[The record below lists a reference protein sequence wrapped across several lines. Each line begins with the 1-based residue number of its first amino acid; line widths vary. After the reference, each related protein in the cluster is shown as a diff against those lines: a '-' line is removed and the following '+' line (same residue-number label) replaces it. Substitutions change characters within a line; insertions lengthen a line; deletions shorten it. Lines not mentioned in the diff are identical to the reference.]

1 VVVVTA
7 LAWLIPAAPFVAA
20 ALGLLSGGRWPRGIG
35 PIGIGGTAVATLAA
49 VLVAA
54 GTPHG
59 GPPVEHTTQ
68 LTPTGSIPVVLGTRV
83 DGLAS
88 TVAIMVC
95 LVALAVQIYSTKYM
109 EGDRRYS
116 SYTAFVSLFTAA
128 MLLVVLSADLIV
140 LLVGWEVMGICSYFL
155 IGHYWERD
163 WAQSAAVKAFVM
175 TKLGDV
181 PFLFGIFVLG
191 AEAGSF
197 KIGNVLAAV
206 GDGRVEH
213 VTIATLLLLGGVVG
227 KSAQFPLQSWLPDAM
242 AGPTPIS
249 ALIHAATMVAAGMY
263 FIARLYPAFAA
274 SQATLTVLAL
284 IASITMLGS
293 ALAALAQDDIKR
305 VLAYS
310 TVSQLAYMG
319 AGLAV
324 GAPEASMFFLLAH
337 GAFKALLFLC
347 AGAVIHAIGT
357 NSLREMG
364 GLRGSMPVTFATM
377 TIGLGALAG
386 LPPLSGFFSKEA
398 ILSATEH
405 AATSGGNERFFT
417 YGPATAVFTALPQD
431 WAAWTV
437 FLTALLTVGVT
448 GAYCLRLWLMAFI
461 RPQAEREVGDLEW
474 VGPREAIQHRPQERR
489 PDLAAPREGALH
501 TGPPAAGATGG
512 AASPGASESGMVVAP
527 AESAAHDAPP
537 AMTWVLV
544 ALAIPSALLGFFGLA
559 SSGVS
564 RWLGDTATA
573 AVPGLV
579 VLPEADARFTP
590 GVATTVVSLAVVAI
604 GLVVTY
610 MVWRRDPAGD
620 PADALLGRSRAWVE
634 GGYGSD
640 EVYDKALVQPTYA
653 AAQAVLF
660 IDANVVDGTVEGSGA
675 GARRLGG
682 LLRLLQN
689 GNVQTYLAGV
699 LIGAVAIALSVAVTL
714 G

>member
-1 VVVVTA
+1 VTA

-20 ALGLLSGGRWPRGIG
+20 AVGLLFGGRWPRLIG
-35 PIGIGGTAVATLAA
+35 PLGISGTAVATLAA
-49 VLVAA
+49 ILVAG

-68 LTPTGSIPVVLGTRV
+68 LTPTGSIPVILGTRV
-83 DGLAS
+83 DGLAT

-95 LVALAVQIYSTKYM
+95 LVALAVQIYSTRYM
-109 EGDRRYS
+109 EGDRRRS

-155 IGHYWERD
+155 IGHYWEHD

-197 KIGNVLAAV
+197 RIGDVLAAV

-293 ALAALAQDDIKR
+293 AVAALAQDDIKR

-319 AGLAV
+319 AGLSV
-324 GAPEASMFFLLAH
+324 GAPDASMFHLLTHA
-337 GAFKALLFLC
+337 AFKSLLFLC
-347 AGAVIHAIGT
+347 AGAIIHAVGT
-357 NSLREMG
+357 NSLREIG

-398 ILSATEH
+398 ILNATEH
-405 AATSGGNERFFT
+405 AATSGGAAGFFT
-417 YGPATAVFTALPQD
+417 YGQVTTVFDAQPQT
-431 WAAWTV
+431 WAAWLV
-437 FLTALLTVGVT
+437 FLTALLTVAVT
-448 GAYCLRLWLMAFI
+448 GAYCMRLWLMAFI
-461 RPQAEREVGDLEW
+461 RTEVVPETGDLQW
-474 VGPREAIQHRPQERR
+474 VGPREAIQQGPHNGRP
-489 PDLAAPREGALH
+489 AAATREGGRHA
-501 TGPPAAGATGG
+501 GPSAETTEGVD
-512 AASPGASESGMVVAP
+512 SPRASESGTVVPP
-527 AESAAHDAPP
+527 AESAMHDAPP
-537 AMTWVLV
+537 AMTWVLI
-544 ALAIPSALLGFFGLA
+544 ALAIPSALLGFFGLS

-579 VLPEADARFTP
+579 VLPEAAARFTP
-590 GVATTVVSLAVVAI
+590 AALTTVLSLTAVAI
-604 GLVVTY
+604 GLLATY
-610 MVWRRDPAGD
+610 AVWRHDPAGD
-620 PADALLGRSRAWVE
+620 PADALLGRSRTWVE
-634 GGYGSD
+634 RGYGFD
-640 EVYDKALVQPTYA
+640 EAYDKTLVEPTYA
-653 AAQAVLF
+653 AARAVLF
-660 IDANVVDGTVEGSGA
+660 IDANVVDRSVNESGA

-682 LLRLLQN
+682 VLRLLQN

-699 LIGAVAIALSVAVTL
+699 LIGAVVIALSVAVTL

>member
-1 VVVVTA
+1 VTV
-7 LAWLIPAAPFVAA
+7 LAWLIPAAPFIAA
-20 ALGLLSGGRWPRGIG
+20 AVGLLSGGRWPRVIG
-35 PIGIGGTAVATLAA
+35 PVGIGGTAVATLAA
-49 VLVAA
+49 ILVAA

-59 GPPVEHTTQ
+59 GTPVEHTTQ

-197 KIGNVLAAV
+197 KIGDVLAAV
-206 GDGRVEH
+206 GDGRIEH

-284 IASITMLGS
+284 IASISMLGS

-310 TVSQLAYMG
+310 TISQLAYMG

-324 GAPEASMFFLLAH
+324 GAPEASMFQLLTHA
-337 GAFKALLFLC
+337 AYKSLLFLC
-347 AGAVIHAIGT
+347 AGAVIHAVGT
-357 NSLREMG
+357 NSLREMA
-364 GLRGSMPVTFATM
+364 GLRRSMPVTFVTM

-405 AATSGGNERFFT
+405 AATSGRNEGFFT
-417 YGPATAVFTALPQD
+417 YGPVSAVFDARPQI
-431 WAAWTV
+431 WAAWLV
-437 FLTALLTVGVT
+437 FLTALVTVAVT
-448 GAYCLRLWLMAFI
+448 GAYCLRLWLMAFV
-461 RPQAEREVGDLEW
+461 RPQAEVEAGDLEW
-474 VGPREAIQHRPQERR
+474 VGPREAIQHRPQEGQ
-489 PDLAAPREGALH
+489 PTVASPREGARH
-501 TGPPAAGATGG
+501 ARPPAAAMTEGA
-512 AASPGASESGMVVAP
+512 SFGASEASGVVPPVVA
-527 AESAAHDAPP
+527 AAHDAPP

-544 ALAIPSALLGFFGLA
+544 ALAIPSALLGFFGLT

-573 AVPGLV
+573 GVPGLV
-579 VLPEADARFTP
+579 VLPEAEARFTP
-590 GVATTVVSLAVVAI
+590 AVLTTVLSLAAVTI
-604 GLVVTY
+604 GLLVTY
-610 MVWRRDPAGD
+610 AVWRRDPAGD
-620 PADALLGRSRAWVE
+620 PADQLLGGSRAWVE
-634 GGYGSD
+634 RGYGID
-640 EVYDKALVQPTYA
+640 EVYDKTLVQPTYA
-653 AAQAVLF
+653 AARAVLL
-660 IDANVVDGTVEGSGA
+660 IDTKVIDGSVNGSGA
-675 GARRLGG
+675 GAQRLGG
-682 LLRLLQN
+682 VLRLLQN

>member
-1 VVVVTA
+1 MAVVTA
-7 LAWLIPAAPFVAA
+7 LAWVIPAAPFVAA

-49 VLVAA
+49 ILVAA

-68 LTPTGSIPVVLGTRV
+68 LTPTGSIPIVLGTRV

-95 LVALAVQIYSTKYM
+95 LVALAVQVYSTKYM

-206 GDGRVEH
+206 GDGRIEH

-310 TVSQLAYMG
+310 TMSQLAYMG

-324 GAPEASMFFLLAH
+324 GAPEASMFLLLAH

-377 TIGLGALAG
+377 TIGLAALAG

-398 ILSATEH
+398 ILTATEH
-405 AATSGGNERFFT
+405 AATSGGAAGIGDT
-417 YGPATAVFTALPQD
+417 GSAQTVFTALPQG
-431 WAAWTV
+431 WAAWIV

-461 RPQAEREVGDLEW
+461 RPDAVG
-474 VGPREAIQHRPQERR
+474 
-489 PDLAAPREGALH
+489 PREGALH
-501 TGPPAAGATGG
+501 TTPLAAAAAEG
-512 AASPGASESGMVVAP
+512 AASPSASESGMVVAP
-527 AESAAHDAPP
+527 AESAPHDAPP

-579 VLPEADARFTP
+579 VLPETEARFTP
-590 GVATTVVSLAVVAI
+590 GVATTVVSLAVVAV
-604 GLVVTY
+604 GLLVTY
-610 MVWRRDPAGD
+610 TVWRREPAGD

-634 GGYGSD
+634 RGYGSD

-653 AAQAVLF
+653 AARAVLF
-660 IDANVVDGTVEGSGA
+660 IDANVVDRTVIGSGA

-682 LLRLLQN
+682 VLRLVQN

-699 LIGAVAIALSVAVTL
+699 LIGAVAIALSVAVIV

>member
-1 VVVVTA
+1 VTA
-7 LAWLIPAAPFVAA
+7 LAWVIPAAPFVAA

-49 VLVAA
+49 ILVAA

-68 LTPTGSIPVVLGTRV
+68 LTPTGSIPIVLGTRV

-95 LVALAVQIYSTKYM
+95 LVALAVQVYSTKYM

-206 GDGRVEH
+206 GDGRIEH

-310 TVSQLAYMG
+310 TMSQLAYMG

-324 GAPEASMFFLLAH
+324 GAPEASMFLLLAH

-377 TIGLGALAG
+377 TIGLAALAG

-398 ILSATEH
+398 ILTATEH
-405 AATSGGNERFFT
+405 AATSGGAAGIGDT
-417 YGPATAVFTALPQD
+417 GSAQTVFTALPQG
-431 WAAWTV
+431 WAAWIV

-448 GAYCLRLWLMAFI
+448 GAYCLRRWLMAFI
-461 RPQAEREVGDLEW
+461 RPDAVG
-474 VGPREAIQHRPQERR
+474 
-489 PDLAAPREGALH
+489 PREGALH
-501 TGPPAAGATGG
+501 TTPSAAAAAGG

-527 AESAAHDAPP
+527 AAPHDAPP

-579 VLPEADARFTP
+579 VLPETEARFTP
-590 GVATTVVSLAVVAI
+590 GVATTVVSLAVVAV
-604 GLVVTY
+604 GLLVTY
-610 MVWRRDPAGD
+610 TVWRREPAGD

-634 GGYGSD
+634 RGYGSD

-653 AAQAVLF
+653 AARAVLF
-660 IDANVVDGTVEGSGA
+660 IDANVVDRTVIGSGA

-682 LLRLLQN
+682 VLRLVQN

-699 LIGAVAIALSVAVTL
+699 LIGAVAIALSVAVIV

>member
-1 VVVVTA
+1 
-7 LAWLIPAAPFVAA
+7 
-20 ALGLLSGGRWPRGIG
+20 
-35 PIGIGGTAVATLAA
+35 
-49 VLVAA
+49 
-54 GTPHG
+54 
-59 GPPVEHTTQ
+59 
-68 LTPTGSIPVVLGTRV
+68 
-83 DGLAS
+83 
-88 TVAIMVC
+88 MVC
-95 LVALAVQIYSTKYM
+95 LVALAVQVYSTKYM

-206 GDGRVEH
+206 GDGRIEH

-310 TVSQLAYMG
+310 TMSQLAYMG

-324 GAPEASMFFLLAH
+324 GAPEASMFLLLAH

-377 TIGLGALAG
+377 TIGLAALAG

-398 ILSATEH
+398 ILTATEH
-405 AATSGGNERFFT
+405 AATSGGAAGIGDT
-417 YGPATAVFTALPQD
+417 GSAQTVFTALPQD
-431 WAAWTV
+431 WAAWIV

-461 RPQAEREVGDLEW
+461 RPDAVG
-474 VGPREAIQHRPQERR
+474 
-489 PDLAAPREGALH
+489 PREGALH
-501 TGPPAAGATGG
+501 TTPSAAAAAGG

-527 AESAAHDAPP
+527 AESAPHDAPP

-579 VLPEADARFTP
+579 VLPETEARFTP
-590 GVATTVVSLAVVAI
+590 GVATTVVSLAVVAV
-604 GLVVTY
+604 GLLVTY
-610 MVWRRDPAGD
+610 TVWRREPAGD
-620 PADALLGRSRAWVE
+620 PADTLLGRSRAWVE
-634 GGYGSD
+634 RGYGSD

-653 AAQAVLF
+653 AARAVLF
-660 IDANVVDGTVEGSGA
+660 IDANVVDRTVIGSGA

-682 LLRLLQN
+682 VLRLVQN

-699 LIGAVAIALSVAVTL
+699 LIGAVAIALSVAVIV

>member
-1 VVVVTA
+1 M
-7 LAWLIPAAPFVAA
+7 
-20 ALGLLSGGRWPRGIG
+20 
-35 PIGIGGTAVATLAA
+35 GGTAVATLAA
-49 VLVAA
+49 ILVAA

-68 LTPTGSIPVVLGTRV
+68 LTPTGSIPIVLGTRV

-95 LVALAVQIYSTKYM
+95 LVALAVQVYSTKYM

-206 GDGRVEH
+206 GDGRIEH

-310 TVSQLAYMG
+310 TMSQLAYMG

-324 GAPEASMFFLLAH
+324 GAPEASMFLLLAH

-377 TIGLGALAG
+377 TIGLAALAG

-398 ILSATEH
+398 ILTATEH
-405 AATSGGNERFFT
+405 AATSGGAAGIGDT
-417 YGPATAVFTALPQD
+417 GSAQTVFTALPQD
-431 WAAWTV
+431 WAAWIV

-461 RPQAEREVGDLEW
+461 RPDAVG
-474 VGPREAIQHRPQERR
+474 
-489 PDLAAPREGALH
+489 PREGALH
-501 TGPPAAGATGG
+501 TTPSAAAAAGG

-527 AESAAHDAPP
+527 AESVPHDAPP

-579 VLPEADARFTP
+579 VLPETEARFTP
-590 GVATTVVSLAVVAI
+590 GVATTVVSLAVVAV
-604 GLVVTY
+604 GLLVTY
-610 MVWRRDPAGD
+610 TVWRREPAGD

-634 GGYGSD
+634 RGYGSD

-653 AAQAVLF
+653 AARAVLF
-660 IDANVVDGTVEGSGA
+660 IDANVVDRTVIGSGA

-682 LLRLLQN
+682 VLRLVQN

-699 LIGAVAIALSVAVTL
+699 LIGAVAIALSVAVIV

>member
-1 VVVVTA
+1 MTP
-7 LAWLIPAAPFVAA
+7 LAWVIPAAPFVAA

-35 PIGIGGTAVATLAA
+35 PIGMGGTAVATLAA
-49 VLVAA
+49 ILVAA

-68 LTPTGSIPVVLGTRV
+68 LTPTGSIPIVLGTRV

-95 LVALAVQIYSTKYM
+95 LVALAVQVYSTKYM

-206 GDGRVEH
+206 GDGRIEH

-310 TVSQLAYMG
+310 TMSQLAYMG

-324 GAPEASMFFLLAH
+324 GAPEASMFLLLAH
-337 GAFKALLFLC
+337 GAFKALLFLS

-377 TIGLGALAG
+377 TIGLAALAG

-398 ILSATEH
+398 ILTATEH
-405 AATSGGNERFFT
+405 AATSGGAAGIVDT
-417 YGPATAVFTALPQD
+417 GSAQTVFTALPQG
-431 WAAWTV
+431 WAAWIV

-461 RPQAEREVGDLEW
+461 RPDAVG
-474 VGPREAIQHRPQERR
+474 
-489 PDLAAPREGALH
+489 PREGALH
-501 TGPPAAGATGG
+501 TTPSAAAAAGG

-527 AESAAHDAPP
+527 AESVPHDAPP

-579 VLPEADARFTP
+579 VLPETEARFTP
-590 GVATTVVSLAVVAI
+590 GVATTVVSLAVVAV
-604 GLVVTY
+604 GLLVTY
-610 MVWRRDPAGD
+610 TVWRREPAGD

-634 GGYGSD
+634 RGYGSD

-653 AAQAVLF
+653 AARAVLF
-660 IDANVVDGTVEGSGA
+660 IDANVVDRTVIGSGA

-682 LLRLLQN
+682 VLRLVQN

-699 LIGAVAIALSVAVTL
+699 LIGAVAIALSVAVIV

>member
-1 VVVVTA
+1 
-7 LAWLIPAAPFVAA
+7 
-20 ALGLLSGGRWPRGIG
+20 
-35 PIGIGGTAVATLAA
+35 
-49 VLVAA
+49 
-54 GTPHG
+54 
-59 GPPVEHTTQ
+59 
-68 LTPTGSIPVVLGTRV
+68 
-83 DGLAS
+83 
-88 TVAIMVC
+88 
-95 LVALAVQIYSTKYM
+95 
-109 EGDRRYS
+109 
-116 SYTAFVSLFTAA
+116 
-128 MLLVVLSADLIV
+128 
-140 LLVGWEVMGICSYFL
+140 MGICSYFL

-197 KIGNVLAAV
+197 RIGDVLAAV
-206 GDGRVEH
+206 SGGRIEH

-284 IASITMLGS
+284 IASVTMLGS
-293 ALAALAQDDIKR
+293 AVAAFAQDDIKR

-310 TVSQLAYMG
+310 TISQLAYMG

-324 GAPEASMFFLLAH
+324 GAPEASMFLLLAH

-364 GLRGSMPVTFATM
+364 GLRVSMPVTFSTM
-377 TIGLGALAG
+377 TIGLASLAG

-398 ILSATEH
+398 ILTATEH
-405 AATSGGNERFFT
+405 AATSSAAGGV
-417 YGPATAVFTALPQD
+417 GDIGSAQAVFTALPQD

-461 RPQAEREVGDLEW
+461 RPQAAGEDGDLEW
-474 VGPREAIQHRPQERR
+474 VGPREAIQRRPQEGC
-489 PDLAAPREGALH
+489 PTVGGPREGVIQAG
-501 TGPPAAGATGG
+501 TPAAAATEGV
-512 AASPGASESGMVVAP
+512 SPGPSEVRQVVLP
-527 AESAAHDAPP
+527 AASAAHDAPS

-544 ALAIPSALLGFFGLA
+544 ALAIPSALLGFFGLS

-573 AVPGLV
+573 GIPGLV
-579 VLPEADARFTP
+579 VLPEAEARFTP
-590 GVATTVVSLAVVAI
+590 AALTTVLSLAVVAI
-604 GLVVTY
+604 GLLVTY
-610 MVWRRDPAGD
+610 TVWRRNPAGD
-620 PADALLGRSRAWVE
+620 PADWLLGGSRAWVE
-634 GGYGSD
+634 RGYGID
-640 EVYDKALVQPTYA
+640 EVYDKTLVQPTYA
-653 AAQAVLF
+653 AARAVLF
-660 IDANVVDGTVEGSGA
+660 IDTNLIDGSVNGSGA

-682 LLRLLQN
+682 VLRLLQN

-699 LIGAVAIALSVAVTL
+699 LIGAVAIALSVAVAL

>member
-1 VVVVTA
+1 MTA
-7 LAWLIPAAPFVAA
+7 LAWVIPAAPFVAA

-49 VLVAA
+49 ILVAA

-68 LTPTGSIPVVLGTRV
+68 LTPTGSIPIVLGTRV

-95 LVALAVQIYSTKYM
+95 LVALAVQVYSTKYM

-206 GDGRVEH
+206 GDGRIEH

-310 TVSQLAYMG
+310 TMSQLAYMG

-324 GAPEASMFFLLAH
+324 GAPEASMFLLLAH

-364 GLRGSMPVTFATM
+364 GLRGSMPVTFVTM
-377 TIGLGALAG
+377 TIGLAALAG

-398 ILSATEH
+398 ILTATEH
-405 AATSGGNERFFT
+405 AATSGGAAGIGDT
-417 YGPATAVFTALPQD
+417 GSAQTVFTALPQG
-431 WAAWTV
+431 WAAWIV

-461 RPQAEREVGDLEW
+461 RPDAVG
-474 VGPREAIQHRPQERR
+474 
-489 PDLAAPREGALH
+489 PREGALH
-501 TGPPAAGATGG
+501 TTPSAAAAAGG

-527 AESAAHDAPP
+527 AESAPHDAPP

-579 VLPEADARFTP
+579 VLPETEARFTP
-590 GVATTVVSLAVVAI
+590 GVATTVVSLAVVAV
-604 GLVVTY
+604 GLLVTY
-610 MVWRRDPAGD
+610 TVWRREPAGD

-634 GGYGSD
+634 RGYGSD

-653 AAQAVLF
+653 AARAVLF
-660 IDANVVDGTVEGSGA
+660 IDANVVDRTVIGSGA
-675 GARRLGG
+675 GAQRLGG
-682 LLRLLQN
+682 VLRLVQN

-699 LIGAVAIALSVAVTL
+699 LIGAVAIALSVAVIV

>member
-1 VVVVTA
+1 M
-7 LAWLIPAAPFVAA
+7 
-20 ALGLLSGGRWPRGIG
+20 
-35 PIGIGGTAVATLAA
+35 GGTAVATLAA

-68 LTPTGSIPVVLGTRV
+68 LTPTGSIPIVLGTRV

-95 LVALAVQIYSTKYM
+95 LVALAVQVYSTKYM

-206 GDGRVEH
+206 GDGRIEH

-310 TVSQLAYMG
+310 TMSQLAYMG

-324 GAPEASMFFLLAH
+324 GAPEASMFLLLAH

-377 TIGLGALAG
+377 TIGLAALAG

-398 ILSATEH
+398 ILTATEH
-405 AATSGGNERFFT
+405 AATSGGAAGIGDT
-417 YGPATAVFTALPQD
+417 GSAQTVFTALPQG
-431 WAAWTV
+431 WAAWIV

-461 RPQAEREVGDLEW
+461 RPDAVG
-474 VGPREAIQHRPQERR
+474 
-489 PDLAAPREGALH
+489 PREGALH
-501 TGPPAAGATGG
+501 TTPSAAAAAGG

-527 AESAAHDAPP
+527 AESVPHDAPP

-579 VLPEADARFTP
+579 VLPETEARFTP
-590 GVATTVVSLAVVAI
+590 GVATTVVSLAVVAV
-604 GLVVTY
+604 GLLVTY
-610 MVWRRDPAGD
+610 TVWRREPAGD

-634 GGYGSD
+634 RGYGSD

-653 AAQAVLF
+653 AARAVLF
-660 IDANVVDGTVEGSGA
+660 IDANVVDRTVIGSGA

-682 LLRLLQN
+682 VLRLVQN

-699 LIGAVAIALSVAVTL
+699 LIGAVAIALSVAVIV

>member
-1 VVVVTA
+1 VAVVTA

-20 ALGLLSGGRWPRGIG
+20 AVGLLSGGRWPRAIG
-35 PIGIGGTAVATLAA
+35 PIGIGGAAVATLAA
-49 VLVAA
+49 ILLAA

-59 GPPVEHTTQ
+59 GQPVEHTTQ
-68 LTPTGSIPVVLGTRV
+68 LTPTGSIPIVLGTRV

-197 KIGNVLAAV
+197 KIGDVLAAV
-206 GDGRVEH
+206 GDGRIEH

-263 FIARLYPAFAA
+263 FVARLYPAFAA

-319 AGLAV
+319 AGLAA
-324 GAPEASMFFLLAH
+324 GAPEASMFQLLTHA
-337 GAFKALLFLC
+337 AFKSLLFLC
-347 AGAVIHAIGT
+347 AGAVIHVVGT

-364 GLRGSMPVTFATM
+364 GLRVSMPVTFATM

-398 ILSATEH
+398 ILSATER
-405 AATSGGNERFFT
+405 AATSGGNEGFST
-417 YGPATAVFTALPQD
+417 YGPASAVFDARPQI
-431 WAAWTV
+431 WAAWLV
-437 FLTALLTVGVT
+437 FLTAMVTVAVT
-448 GAYCLRLWLMAFI
+448 GAYCMRLWLMAFI
-461 RPQAEREVGDLEW
+461 RPQVELTGGDLEW
-474 VGPREAIQHRPQERR
+474 VGPREAIQHRPQ
-489 PDLAAPREGALH
+489 A
-501 TGPPAAGATGG
+501 GPPAMARPSEGV
-512 AASPGASESGMVVAP
+512 SPGASEAGMVGTP
-527 AESAAHDAPP
+527 ASAAHDAPP

-544 ALAIPSALLGFFGLA
+544 ALAIPSAFLGFFGLA

-579 VLPEADARFTP
+579 VLPEAEARFTP
-590 GVATTVVSLAVVAI
+590 GVTTTLVSLALVAM
-604 GLVVTY
+604 GFFVTY
-610 MVWRRDPAGD
+610 TAWRRDPTGD
-620 PADALLGRSRAWVE
+620 PADHLLGSSRAWVE
-634 GGYGSD
+634 RGYGID
-640 EVYDKALVQPTYA
+640 EVYDKTLVQPTYA
-653 AAQAVLF
+653 AARAVLW
-660 IDANVVDGTVEGSGA
+660 IDTNVIDGSVNGSGA

-682 LLRLLQN
+682 VLRLLQN

-699 LIGAVAIALSVAVTL
+699 LIGAVEIALSVAVAL

>member
-1 VVVVTA
+1 MTA

-20 ALGLLSGGRWPRGIG
+20 AVGLLSGGRWPRVIG

-49 VLVAA
+49 ILVAA

-59 GPPVEHTTQ
+59 GQPVEHTTQ
-68 LTPTGSIPVVLGTRV
+68 LTPTGSIPIVLGTRV

-197 KIGNVLAAV
+197 KIGDVLAAV
-206 GDGRVEH
+206 GDGRIEH

-263 FIARLYPAFAA
+263 FVARLYPAFAA

-293 ALAALAQDDIKR
+293 AIAALAQDDIKR

-324 GAPEASMFFLLAH
+324 GAPEASMFHLLTH

-398 ILSATEH
+398 ILSATER
-405 AATSGGNERFFT
+405 AATSGGNEGFSIS
-417 YGPATAVFTALPQD
+417 GPASAVLDARPQI
-431 WAAWTV
+431 WAAWLV
-437 FLTALLTVGVT
+437 FLTAVVTVAVT
-448 GAYCLRLWLMAFI
+448 GAYCMRLWLMAFI
-461 RPQAEREVGDLEW
+461 RPQAELAGGDLEW
-474 VGPREAIQHRPQERR
+474 VGPREAIEHRPQEGHPAMAR
-489 PDLAAPREGALH
+489 PSEGVSPSASEA
-501 TGPPAAGATGG
+501 GIVVPPAA
-512 AASPGASESGMVVAP
+512 
-527 AESAAHDAPP
+527 SAAHDAPP

-559 SSGVS
+559 RSGVS

-573 AVPGLV
+573 GVPGLV
-579 VLPEADARFTP
+579 VLPEAEARFTP
-590 GVATTVVSLAVVAI
+590 VAVTTVLSLVAVAL
-604 GLVVTY
+604 GLLVTY
-610 MVWRRDPAGD
+610 TAWRRNPAGD
-620 PADALLGRSRAWVE
+620 PADWLLGGSRAWVE
-634 GGYGSD
+634 RGYGID
-640 EVYDKALVQPTYA
+640 EVYDKTLVQPTYA
-653 AAQAVLF
+653 AARAVLW
-660 IDANVVDGTVEGSGA
+660 IDTNVIDRSVNGSGA

-682 LLRLLQN
+682 VLRLLQN

-699 LIGAVAIALSVAVTL
+699 LIGAVAIALSVAVAL

>member
-1 VVVVTA
+1 VAVVTA
-7 LAWLIPAAPFVAA
+7 LVWVIPAAPFVAA

-35 PIGIGGTAVATLAA
+35 PIGMGGTAVATLAA
-49 VLVAA
+49 ILVAA

-68 LTPTGSIPVVLGTRV
+68 LTPTGSIPIVLGTRV

-95 LVALAVQIYSTKYM
+95 LVALAVQVYSTKYM

-206 GDGRVEH
+206 GDGRIEH

-310 TVSQLAYMG
+310 TMSQLAYMG

-324 GAPEASMFFLLAH
+324 GAPEASMFLLLAH

-377 TIGLGALAG
+377 TIGLAALAG

-398 ILSATEH
+398 ILTAAEH
-405 AATSGGNERFFT
+405 AATSGGAAGIGDAGSAQT
-417 YGPATAVFTALPQD
+417 VLTALPQG
-431 WAAWTV
+431 WAAWIV

-461 RPQAEREVGDLEW
+461 RPDA
-474 VGPREAIQHRPQERR
+474 VGPRER
-489 PDLAAPREGALH
+489 ALH
-501 TGPPAAGATGG
+501 TAPLAAAAAGG

-527 AESAAHDAPP
+527 AESAPHDAPP

-579 VLPEADARFTP
+579 VLPETEARFTP
-590 GVATTVVSLAVVAI
+590 GAATTVVSLAVVAV
-604 GLVVTY
+604 GLLVTY
-610 MVWRRDPAGD
+610 TVWRREPAGD

-634 GGYGSD
+634 RGYGSD

-653 AAQAVLF
+653 AARAVLF
-660 IDANVVDGTVEGSGA
+660 IDANVVDRTVIGSGA

-682 LLRLLQN
+682 VLRLVQN

-699 LIGAVAIALSVAVTL
+699 LIGAVAIALSVAVIV